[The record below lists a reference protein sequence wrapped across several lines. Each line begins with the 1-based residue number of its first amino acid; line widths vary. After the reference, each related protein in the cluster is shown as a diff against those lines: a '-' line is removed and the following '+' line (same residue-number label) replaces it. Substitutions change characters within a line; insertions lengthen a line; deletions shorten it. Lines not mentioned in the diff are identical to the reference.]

1 MHLLT
6 CIDDYVSIPEK
17 EISFRDALRAAPPPT
32 AAGVACSMEEGAAGK
47 ETAPVAAIG
56 RQEMPS
62 AALMVRLILTVVGR
76 KLSRNPNTYSSIIG
90 LVWSLISFRLV
101 INSLNPSRIIY
112 LIVFSAKNHISDS

>member
-1 MHLLT
+1 M
-6 CIDDYVSIPEK
+6 CIYDYVAVPEK

-47 ETAPVAAIG
+47 DTAPVAAIG
-56 RQEMPS
+56 KQEMPS

-101 INSLNPSRIIY
+101 IHSLIPSITLY
-112 LIVFSAKNHISDS
+112 FDC